1 MSILIDSL
9 LERTLQL
16 FLFVYE
22 DDFLKSKW
30 RIWSADENGIQV
42 NIDYNL
48 IKTRLK
54 SVIDGL
60 KTLLIKNKKMIWM
73 KWFCQN

>member
-30 RIWSADENGIQV
+30 RIWSADENGTQV

-60 KTLLIKNKKMIWM
+60 KKHY
-73 KWFCQN
+73 